1 MIGRLIGSIVLAT
14 ASDARSDDWPQWLG
28 PQRDGVWR
36 ETGIIEK
43 FPTNGPAVKWR
54 ASIGG
59 GYAGPAV
66 ANGRV
71 YIMDRQ
77 LAKDAK
83 NPSNAFDRAVVPGTE
98 RVLCL
103 NEANGEM
110 RWQHEYDCPYSVSY
124 AAGPRTTPL
133 VRDGKVYTLG
143 TEGNLFCLDAAT
155 GKIVWSRDFKKEF
168 GVPTPLWGFS
178 AHPLLDGNR
187 LICLVGGP
195 GSTAVAFDK
204 ESGKEV
210 WRALTAKEPGYAPPT
225 LIEAGGKRQLII
237 WHPEA
242 VNSLD
247 PVTGSVYWSE
257 PWAMQNGLNI
267 STPRQEQSSLFL
279 TSFYQGSMLLRLD
292 PQKPAATPVWKSK
305 KASEKDTTELHS
317 IMSTPFFENGY
328 VYGVCSYGQLRG
340 LKAESGER
348 LWETLAATTKDG
360 KPVRWGNAFLV
371 KNGERFFLCN
381 ELGDLIIARLTPAGY
396 EEISRAHLLDPTN
409 EAPGRPVVWSH
420 PAFANRTVFARNDKE
435 VIAVNL
441 AK

>member
-1 MIGRLIGSIVLAT
+1 MSCNKMIGRLIGSIVLAT

-133 VRDGKVYTLG
+133 VRDGKVYALG

-225 LIEAGGKRQLII
+225 LIEAGG
-237 WHPEA
+237 
-242 VNSLD
+242 
-247 PVTGSVYWSE
+247 
-257 PWAMQNGLNI
+257 
-267 STPRQEQSSLFL
+267 
-279 TSFYQGSMLLRLD
+279 
-292 PQKPAATPVWKSK
+292 
-305 KASEKDTTELHS
+305 
-317 IMSTPFFENGY
+317 
-328 VYGVCSYGQLRG
+328 
-340 LKAESGER
+340 
-348 LWETLAATTKDG
+348 
-360 KPVRWGNAFLV
+360 
-371 KNGERFFLCN
+371 
-381 ELGDLIIARLTPAGY
+381 
-396 EEISRAHLLDPTN
+396 
-409 EAPGRPVVWSH
+409 
-420 PAFANRTVFARNDKE
+420 
-435 VIAVNL
+435 
-441 AK
+441 